1 VTPTS
6 AVPRPER
13 RLARTLL
20 AAVCALAL
28 LVAACGDDDDDGDG
42 GRAAEASTSEPGGA
56 PASPLSLDELAAA
69 SGGAPAAAG
78 AGLVELPGPAERTG
92 LPGAGETAASV
103 TSTTGEVTGCC
114 LLVAHDAET
123 RQRGLMEVTD
133 LGGYEGMVFVWDED
147 TSGGF
152 WMRNTPTPLSIAFFA
167 ADGGYVGSYD
177 MEACDDSP
185 DCPVY
190 PSPGAYRFALEVA
203 QGDLARLGVGPGSR
217 LAVGGN
223 CAAAS

>member
-6 AVPRPER
+6 AAPPPER

-28 LVAACGDDDDDGDG
+28 FVAACGDDDDDADG
-42 GRAAEASTSEPGGA
+42 GGAAEASTNEPGGVPA
-56 PASPLSLDELAAA
+56 PALSPNELAAA

-78 AGLVELPGPAERTG
+78 AGLVEPPGPAERTG

-103 TSTTGEVTGCC
+103 TAATGEVTGCC
-114 LLVAHDAET
+114 LLVAHHAET

-133 LGGYEGMVFVWDED
+133 LGGYQGMVFVWDED

-177 MEACDDSP
+177 MEPCDDSP

-190 PSPGAYRFALEVA
+190 RSPGTYRFALEVA
-203 QGDLARLGVGPGSR
+203 QGDLERLGVGPGSR
-217 LAVGGN
+217 LALGGD
-223 CAAAS
+223 CSSAS